1 MTSTEKDALRMKCQA
16 GAPVFLKDICAI
28 YPATLREIAEL
39 GYDKFLLYLNIFTQP
54 RPYLEEKTELEKFL
68 NSLSDFQYFI
78 ALAET
83 NKEIHQKIKE
93 AFIFFI
99 RENIVFALD
108 QGEII
113 IGPASEHRVMKEDDF
128 REFCH
133 ILRIMYFQ
141 DTDDIQDININEDD
155 SPQVKQLKKQ
165 FMKNRE
171 RVARA
176 KARQPKQYTES
187 DVTMSDLIGS
197 LAIGKCGL
205 NILNVY
211 DLTYYAFHDQL
222 KRMGWRDQFD
232 INNRAALAGAKI
244 NKKQLKYWIKPITTK
259 DN

>member
-16 GAPVFLKDICAI
+16 GAPVFLRDICAI
-28 YPATLREIAEL
+28 YPATLREIAEI
-39 GYDKFLLYLNIFTQP
+39 GYDKFLLYLNLFIQP
-54 RPYLEEKTELEKFL
+54 RQYLEEKTDLEKFL

-78 ALAET
+78 AIAET

-99 RENIVFALD
+99 RENVIFALD
-108 QGEII
+108 HCEII
-113 IGPASEHRVMKEDDF
+113 IGAASEHRVMTEDDF
-128 REFCH
+128 REFCQ

-141 DTDDIQDININEDD
+141 DTEDTQDIVIYPDD
-155 SPQVKQLKKQ
+155 PPRVKELKKQ
-165 FMKNRE
+165 FMRNRE

-176 KARQPKQYTES
+176 KAKQPKQHIES
-187 DVTMSDLIGS
+187 EVTMSDLIGS

-205 NILNVY
+205 NMLNVY

-244 NKKQLKYWIKPITTK
+244 NKKQLKYWIKPIVSK